1 MILLKHKKECN
12 DKWILLTGIVI
23 ILLFAGSSVLK
34 AQEDPPRPP
43 SIMIT
48 GDLSFG
54 AFYHGVAGGTVT
66 ISPSGARTSTG
77 DIVLLGMGYPFSP
90 SRYNIY
96 SNAGTI
102 ISILNGPD
110 VQLTW
115 SGFTMNLHIGTSLPG
130 SPFVNTNPY
139 SVPTELTV
147 GATLT
152 VGNSAS
158 NPPGTY
164 TGSFNIT
171 LVVE

>member
-1 MILLKHKKECN
+1 MKCPKQKKECS
-12 DKWILLTGIVI
+12 DKRIFLKGIVI
-23 ILLFAGSSVLK
+23 IMLFAGSTVLN

-43 SIMIT
+43 SISVT
-48 GDLSFG
+48 TDLSFG
-54 AFYHGVAGGTVT
+54 AFYHGASGGTVT
-66 ISPSGARTSTG
+66 ISPAGIRTSTG
-77 DIVLLGMGYPFSP
+77 DIVLLGMGYPYSP
-90 SRYNIY
+90 ARYNIY

-115 SGFTMNLHIGTSLPG
+115 SGFNMNLHIGTSFPA

-147 GATLT
+147 GATIT